1 MPEAVNLNRLAYFAA
16 VVDTGSFTRA
26 AERLGVTKT
35 VVSQQVARLEAEVG
49 TSLLIR
55 TTRRVEPTEAGRT
68 LHARCVMILRE
79 ADIAFSELAQSNSIP
94 SGTLRV
100 TAPNDYGCNV
110 VAPLVGRFTARY
122 PTCAV
127 DLIIADAKLDLVQEQ
142 IDLSIRVGW
151 LDGSSLQARRIGAF
165 RQVLVAAPA
174 LADKVTA
181 TDPDALPSWPFIA
194 NTALRDP
201 LLWHFSRNDLERR
214 AVPMRAAVS
223 MNVTPAVLAATRAGG
238 GMSILPDYLVADDLK
253 AGSLVRLL
261 PEWDLPAGGIYAVY
275 PPARYRPA
283 KVTAFVAMLIDAVK
297 AT

>member
-55 TTRRVEPTEAGRT
+55 TTRRVEPTAAGRA
-68 LHARCVMILRE
+68 LHAHCVMILRE

-110 VAPLVGRFTARY
+110 VAPLVGRFTARH

-151 LDGSSLQARRIGAF
+151 LDDSSLQARRIGAF
-165 RQVLVAAPA
+165 RQVLVAAPG
-174 LADKVTA
+174 LADKVAT

-223 MNVTPAVLAATRAGG
+223 MNITPAVLAATRAGG
-238 GMSILPDYLVADDLK
+238 GMSILPDYLVAEDLK

-261 PEWDLPAGGIYAVY
+261 PEWDLPAGGIYVVY

-283 KVTAFVAMLIDAVK
+283 KVTAFVAMLIDAAK